1 MADQGLQ
8 EVEYAGEIF
17 EFPAT
22 MTDEEIQAKL
32 SDYSVAQIPQDKPV
46 DAPTKDYSW
55 LTENQDLPMGIAGA
69 ITGERLGAPFG
80 P

>member
-22 MTDEEIQAKL
+22 MSDEEIQAKT
-32 SDYSVAQIPQDKPV
+32 I
-46 DAPTKDYSW
+46 
-55 LTENQDLPMGIAGA
+55 
-69 ITGERLGAPFG
+69 
-80 P
+80 